1 MMLREFVVHWQGSWD
16 KEHSKP
22 STYAAH
28 GYLLKNHILPGL
40 GDVSISE
47 LTEKRIG
54 EFLEERRN
62 FGGHR
67 PEKPEYPGLGNET
80 MRHIQT
86 LLQQILECAVQ
97 EGLMTE
103 NPARSFYRR
112 RSKTVK
118 AKPLTPLEVEDYLDA
133 AEQLGYLPM
142 FLLALTAG
150 LRQRELIALQW
161 SDLDAEQCTL
171 TIDEGRS
178 VVNGTPVEYSGDT
191 RTIPLTE
198 EVTELLIHEHS
209 EHPNSPWMFL
219 NPSTQRP
226 LSPKVVRRMHS
237 EIIQRAGLNHVR
249 FTDLRHTCAVNAL
262 KNGME
267 VREISRM
274 LGHAKTTTTRWD
286 YSSYLSQSELKRE
299 VQQTTPELDELKQA
313 SMQMEN
319 LFDF

>member
-1 MMLREFVVHWQGSWD
+1 MTLQEFVVHWQESWD
-16 KEHSKP
+16 KQHSRP

-40 GDVSISE
+40 GDVSLSE
-47 LTEKRIG
+47 LTEKCIG

-67 PEKPEYPGLGNET
+67 PEKPEYPGLGEET

-103 NPARSFYRR
+103 NPARPFYRR

-118 AKPLTPLEVEDYLDA
+118 AEPLTPVEVEDYLDA
-133 AEQLGYLPM
+133 AEELGYQPL

-150 LRQRELIALQW
+150 LRQRELIALRW
-161 SDLDAEQCTL
+161 SDLDVKRYTL
-171 TIDEGRS
+171 TINEGRS
-178 VVNGTPVEYSGDT
+178 VVNGTLMEYSSDT

-198 EVTELLIHEHS
+198 EMTELLIHEHS
-209 EHPNSPWMFL
+209 QHLNSPWMFV

-226 LSPKVVRRMHS
+226 LSPKVLRRMHS
-237 EIIQRAGLNHVR
+237 EIIQRAGFAHVR

-267 VREISRM
+267 VRELSQM

-286 YSSYLSQSELKRE
+286 YGSYLSQSELKRE
-299 VQQTTPELDELKQA
+299 AQQTTTELDELKRA

>member
-1 MMLREFVVHWQGSWD
+1 MSRPGGTQESWD
-16 KEHSKP
+16 REHGRP

-28 GYLLKNHILPGL
+28 GYLLKNHILPCL
-40 GDVSISE
+40 GDVPLSE
-47 LTEKRIG
+47 LTEKCIG
-54 EFLEERRN
+54 EFLEERRR

-67 PEKPEYPGLGNET
+67 PEKSEYPGLGEET

-86 LLQQILECAVQ
+86 LLQQILEQAVQ

-103 NPARSFYRR
+103 NPARPFYHR

-118 AKPLTPLEVEDYLDA
+118 AEPLTPLEVEDYLDV
-133 AEQLGYLPM
+133 AEELGYLPL
-142 FLLALTAG
+142 FLLALTTG

-161 SDLDAEQCTL
+161 SDLDVKRCTL

-178 VVNGTPVEYSGDT
+178 VVNGTLTEYGGDI

-209 EHPNSPWMFL
+209 THPNSPWMFV
-219 NPSTQRP
+219 NPSTQKP

-237 EIIQRAGLNHVR
+237 EIIQRAGLDHVR
-249 FTDLRHTCAVNAL
+249 FADLRHTCAVNAL

-267 VREISRM
+267 LRALSRM
-274 LGHAKTTTTRWD
+274 LGHAKTTKTRWD
-286 YSSYLSQSELKRE
+286 YSSYLPQSELKSE
-299 VQQTTPELDELKQA
+299 VRQTVTELDELKQA

-319 LFDF
+319 LFEF

>member
-1 MMLREFVVHWQGSWD
+1 MTLREFVVHWQENWD
-16 KEHSKP
+16 REHSRP

-40 GDVSISE
+40 GDASLSE
-47 LTEKRIG
+47 LTEERIG

-67 PEKPEYPGLGNET
+67 PEKPEYPGLGEET

-86 LLQQILECAVQ
+86 LLQQILEQAVH

-103 NPARSFYRR
+103 NPARPFYRR

-118 AKPLTPLEVEDYLDA
+118 AGPLTPLEVEDYLDA

-161 SDLDAEQCTL
+161 NDLDAERCTL

-178 VVNGTPVEYSGDT
+178 VVNGTLVEYSGDT

-198 EVTELLIHEHS
+198 EVTKLLIHEHS
-209 EHPNSPWMFL
+209 THPNSPWLFV
-219 NPSTQRP
+219 NPLTQRP
-226 LSPKVVRRMHS
+226 LSPKVVLRMHS
-237 EIIQRAGLNHVR
+237 EIIQRAGLDHVR

-267 VREISRM
+267 VKELSRM

-286 YSSYLSQSELKRE
+286 YGSYLSQPEMKRE
-299 VQQTTPELDELKQA
+299 AQQTTPELDELKQA

-319 LFDF
+319 LFGF

>member
-1 MMLREFVVHWQGSWD
+1 MTLREFVIHWQESWD
-16 KEHSKP
+16 KEHSRP

-40 GDVSISE
+40 GDVSLSQ

-54 EFLEERRN
+54 EFLDERRR

-67 PEKPEYPGLGNET
+67 PEKPEYPRLGEESV
-80 MRHIQT
+80 RHIQT
-86 LLQQILECAVQ
+86 LLQQILEQAVR
-97 EGLMTE
+97 EGLMSE
-103 NPARSFYRR
+103 NPARPFYRR

-133 AEQLGYLPM
+133 AEELGYLPM
-142 FLLALTAG
+142 FLLTLTAG
-150 LRQRELIALQW
+150 LRQCELIALQW
-161 SDLDAEQCTL
+161 NDLDVEHCTL
-171 TIDEGRS
+171 TINEGRS
-178 VVNGTPVEYSGDT
+178 VVNGTLVEYSGDT

-198 EVTELLIHEHS
+198 EVTKLLIHEHS
-209 EHPNSPWMFL
+209 AYPNSPWMFV
-219 NPSTQRP
+219 NPSTQMP
-226 LSPKVVRRMHS
+226 LSPKAVRWMHS
-237 EIIQRAGLNHVR
+237 EIIQRAGLTHIR

-267 VREISRM
+267 VRELSQM

-299 VQQTTPELDELKQA
+299 AQQTTHEMDELKQA

-319 LFDF
+319 LFEF

>member
-1 MMLREFVVHWQGSWD
+1 MTLKEFVVHWQENWD
-16 KEHSKP
+16 KEHSRP

-28 GYLLKNHILPGL
+28 GYLLKNHLLPGL
-40 GDVSISE
+40 GDSSLSE

-54 EFLEERRN
+54 EFLEERRR
-62 FGGHR
+62 FGSHR
-67 PEKPEYPGLGNET
+67 PEKPEYPGLGEET

-97 EGLMTE
+97 EELMTE
-103 NPARSFYRR
+103 NPARPFYRR
-112 RSKTVK
+112 RSKKVK
-118 AKPLTPLEVEDYLDA
+118 AKPLPPLEVEDYLDA
-133 AEQLGYLPM
+133 ADELGYLPL

-161 SDLDAEQCTL
+161 SDLDAERCTL
-171 TIDEGRS
+171 TVNEGRS
-178 VVNGTPVEYSGDT
+178 VVNGTLVKYSGDT

-198 EVTELLIHEHS
+198 EVTKLLVREHGT
-209 EHPNSPWMFL
+209 HPNSPLVFV
-219 NPSTQRP
+219 NPSTQKP

-237 EIIQRAGLNHVR
+237 EIIQSAGLAHVR

-262 KNGME
+262 KNGIE
-267 VREISRM
+267 LRELSRM

-286 YSSYLSQSELKRE
+286 YGSYLPQSEMKEAQR
-299 VQQTTPELDELKQA
+299 TTPELDELKQA

-319 LFDF
+319 LFGF

>member
-1 MMLREFVVHWQGSWD
+1 MTLGEFVVHWQKYWD
-16 KEHSKP
+16 RQHSRP

-40 GDVSISE
+40 GDASLSD

-54 EFLEERRN
+54 EFLEERRR

-67 PEKPEYPGLGNET
+67 PEKSEYPGLGEET

-86 LLQQILECAVQ
+86 LLQQILEHAVH
-97 EGLMTE
+97 EGLMKE
-103 NPARSFYRR
+103 NPARPFYRR

-118 AKPLTPLEVEDYLDA
+118 AEPLTPLEVEDYLDA
-133 AEQLGYLPM
+133 AEQLGYLPL

-161 SDLDAEQCTL
+161 SDLDVKRYTL

-178 VVNGTPVEYSGDT
+178 VVNRTLVKYSGDI
-191 RTIPLTE
+191 RTSPLTE
-198 EVTELLIHEHS
+198 EVTELLVHEHS
-209 EHPNSPWMFL
+209 QHPNSPWMFV

-226 LSPKVVRRMHS
+226 LSPKVLRRMHG
-237 EIIQRAGLNHVR
+237 EIIQRAGLDHVR

-267 VREISRM
+267 VRELSRM

-286 YSSYLSQSELKRE
+286 YGSYLPQSELKRE
-299 VQQTTPELDELKQA
+299 AQRTTPELDELKQA
-313 SMQMEN
+313 SIQMEN
-319 LFDF
+319 LFEF